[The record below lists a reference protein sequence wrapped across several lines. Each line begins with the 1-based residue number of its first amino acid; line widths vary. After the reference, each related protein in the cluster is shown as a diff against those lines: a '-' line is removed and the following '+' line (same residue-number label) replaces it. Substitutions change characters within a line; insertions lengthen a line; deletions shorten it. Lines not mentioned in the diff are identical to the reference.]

1 MVGRKVV
8 NNSVTTFLFSLMAM
22 NTMLLFSLLARVRF
36 VAENI
41 VRSLSSR
48 VRLEKSFWI
57 FLYPSWRPIDK
68 VIHVGFLQLDQ

>member
-8 NNSVTTFLFSLMAM
+8 NNSVATFLFSLMAM

-48 VRLEKSFWI
+48 VRL
-57 FLYPSWRPIDK
+57 RK
-68 VIHVGFLQLDQ
+68 VLLDFVSIHHGDLLQK